1 MKKIIVRS
9 ILAVSLISAL
19 VISCEPMEPSTYTE
33 DFYRFGTVQYKDNKA
48 SLHIDYSGETYYFT
62 NFASQ
67 WDMDRFDVKDG
78 DRVLAG
84 MTLNAIGSIFD
95 NKLTLNKVFK
105 YPIYNLAQK
114 QPSDSIDNFMYSMIQ
129 YKLNQNSAYTYITYP
144 KAWCE
149 GHLVNMVASYN
160 ISNENV
166 EGNFSLYPV
175 EFNDN
180 NTLIMTLYSN
190 IPDTLPAAYTKYTFL
205 CYDMASMRDSIANP
219 FERAKRD
226 TILSRIEKTG
236 QDTINVEIHE
246 PDIMRSF
253 YRYGDTVV
261 ERKFYNPRSYATLT
275 IPFDF

>member
-105 YPIYNLAQK
+105 YPIYNLAQR

-205 CYDMASMRDSIANP
+205 CYDMASMRDSIADP

-253 YRYGDTVV
+253 YRYGDTVF